1 MSNSNDSLLKQA
13 FAKTYDMDA
22 VRDALAAGANPD
34 EIVDNSGNTAIHH
47 LINRTFGSRVT
58 LIEML
63 LKAGADPN
71 KENAKGKSPLHRA
84 AIDAVGLESG
94 TEIMRILLDHR
105 ADLHKPDAAGNTP
118 LHDAV
123 EGWLRS
129 NSPKN
134 LLFLLGAG
142 ADIHRKNNAGLSP
155 LEIAVNARK
164 TPEAKTA
171 VTKMFNARA
180 IAHAA
185 KLREEQATTAAKQ
198 KNLRDIARKKPGI
211 RIKK

>member
-1 MSNSNDSLLKQA
+1 MSSSNDSLLKQA
-13 FAKTYDMDA
+13 FAKTYSMDA

-47 LINRTFGSRVT
+47 LINRTFGSRT
-58 LIEML
+58 QLIEML
-63 LKAGADPN
+63 LKAGADPD

-84 AIDAVGLESG
+84 ATDTVGIENG
-94 TEIMRILLDHR
+94 TEIMRILLDHK
-105 ADLHKPDAAGNTP
+105 ADLHKTDAAGNTP

-142 ADIHRKNNAGLSP
+142 ADIHCKNKAGLSP

-164 TPEAKTA
+164 TPEGKAA
-171 VTKMFNARA
+171 VTNMFNAKA
-180 IAHAA
+180 IARAA
-185 KLREEQATTAAKQ
+185 KLREERASTQGQQKQ
-198 KNLRDIARKKPGI
+198 LRDLARKKPGI